1 MQKAVAKGEVI
12 MSTVDRAK
20 NNGRNLPA
28 ATSKLDTK
36 TYSVAVKIGTGY
48 VSSLPNFSVNNCKN
62 RVRVVL

>member
-20 NNGRNLPA
+20 NNGLNLPA

-36 TYSVAVKIGTGY
+36 TYSVAVEI
-48 VSSLPNFSVNNCKN
+48 VRN
-62 RVRVVL
+62 RLCEEFAKLLCQQL